1 MLSARSTEPQGGCR
15 ADGSS
20 WSCGTGNTGVA
31 FGKEE
36 KAAVEG
42 RTRFGG
48 LQRVGEGAKRRQHNR
63 GGGFLAMQEQRQ
75 DLLLW

>member
-1 MLSARSTEPQGGCR
+1 MLSARSSELMEL
-15 ADGSS
+15 
-20 WSCGTGNTGVA
+20 WHCGNNGVA

-36 KAAVEG
+36 GAVVEG

-48 LQRVGEGAKRRQHNR
+48 LQRVGEGAKKRQDNR

-75 DLLLW
+75 DLL